1 MYNKVGIAKQQA
13 MKIFNNSRLLGK
25 KILGKTFCSHH
36 THELKQKKKQMNTL
50 KIVGWGKENIL

>member
-1 MYNKVGIAKQQA
+1 

-36 THELKQKKKQMNTL
+36 THELKNKKKQMNML
-50 KIVGWGKENIL
+50 KIVGWGKDNIFKISG